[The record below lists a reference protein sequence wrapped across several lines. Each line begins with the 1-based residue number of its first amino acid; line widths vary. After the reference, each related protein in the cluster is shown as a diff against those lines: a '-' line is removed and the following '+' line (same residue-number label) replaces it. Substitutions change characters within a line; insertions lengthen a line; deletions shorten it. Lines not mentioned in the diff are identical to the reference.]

1 MFKYI
6 AEILAQFSTPQK
18 VIALSLILFSIVVIT
33 IGPSIIESKDE
44 LKEEVEAKANKIK
57 SLENELNEKDTK
69 IREEQKSCTNEI
81 LEREK
86 EFVTMLDYLKDK
98 AKKEDNKILSQMN
111 METLKK
117 VDSSST
123 SVRNT
128 STVIVKNDM
137 KNIISEIEEMKRKFK
152 K

>member
-44 LKEEVEAKANKIK
+44 LKEEVEAKTNKIK
-57 SLENELNEKDTK
+57 SLETELNEKDTK

-137 KNIISEIEEMKRKFK
+137 KNIISEIEEMKRKLK

>member
-1 MFKYI
+1 
-6 AEILAQFSTPQK
+6 
-18 VIALSLILFSIVVIT
+18 VVIT

-44 LKEEVEAKANKIK
+44 LKEEIETKTNKIR
-57 SLENELNEKDTK
+57 SLENELNKKDTK
-69 IREEQKSCTNEI
+69 IREERKSCTNQI

-117 VDSSST
+117 VDSSAT

-128 STVIVKNDM
+128 STVIIKNDM
-137 KNIISEIEEMKRKFK
+137 KNIISEIEEIKRKLK